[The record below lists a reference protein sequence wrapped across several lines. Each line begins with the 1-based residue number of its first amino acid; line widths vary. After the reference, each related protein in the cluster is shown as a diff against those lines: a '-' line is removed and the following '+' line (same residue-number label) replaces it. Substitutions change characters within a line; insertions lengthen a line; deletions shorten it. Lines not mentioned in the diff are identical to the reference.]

1 MPDKRSTPTRRAAI
15 CPRRGARTGEG
26 RLLARLR
33 EPRLH
38 PRAARLDGAGGPA
51 ARHRARPARP
61 RELLRSRRH
70 RRAQPGARRHAQ
82 RADVRARATGRRR
95 RADDEHLLH
104 VPGRPVRVPGAPRRQ
119 LGVSRPHQR
128 DAVGRR
134 ARVPARDHQQAPP
147 LADGRGDRARPH
159 LHAGQAAAD
168 GPARG
173 AVLRLLHRA
182 ADRPAGHRRRA
193 PARHLPAPA
202 HRDAGRDRGRLRR
215 PVQVLRLPDHHDEPA
230 GIARAGGPAPRGRTR
245 RRRRLPGHAVPALPP
260 QPGPAAAAGREGRR
274 PAARHA
280 GPPPPPAGRT
290 RARGGPRRARA
301 QPARRPAHVRDRL
314 VDLGRRRRSE
324 RHVARYAWP
333 AAVGAAGLAWYAA
346 DSLRH
351 RRETGHG
358 YDLRGGTLDVRS
370 EEFLR
375 AAEALTGAPVSWGD
389 EVELLINGDEIFPCY
404 LRTIREA
411 ESTVCLL
418 TYVYWRGAIAHD
430 VADALC
436 ERASAGVECN
446 VIVDAVGGMK
456 LESDVLERMIAA
468 GVKGVRFR
476 PPKPYALKRVANRTH
491 RKILV
496 ADGRVGLTGGVG
508 IAEEWTGNAEDP
520 DHWRDTHLRVEGP
533 VVRGLFGAFAEN
545 WLEATGEVL
554 VGPGYLPDIEQRD
567 GGGPM
572 MVVRSSA
579 GVGDSNVE
587 ALYYLAIAAARE
599 TLDLTAAYFVPRP
612 AFIKALQDCAER
624 GVRTRVLV
632 PGSNIDKTLVW
643 VAGRASYDE
652 LVASGVELYEYQPT
666 MLHAKTM
673 TVDGSWSAVGSA
685 NFDNR
690 SFQLNDEAT
699 LCVTSE
705 EFAGRLTEQFERD
718 LEVSERIQPRRWRRR
733 GPVQR
738 TSEAA
743 LKLARREL

>member
-1 MPDKRSTPTRRAAI
+1 
-15 CPRRGARTGEG
+15 
-26 RLLARLR
+26 
-33 EPRLH
+33 
-38 PRAARLDGAGGPA
+38 
-51 ARHRARPARP
+51 
-61 RELLRSRRH
+61 
-70 RRAQPGARRHAQ
+70 
-82 RADVRARATGRRR
+82 
-95 RADDEHLLH
+95 
-104 VPGRPVRVPGAPRRQ
+104 
-119 LGVSRPHQR
+119 
-128 DAVGRR
+128 
-134 ARVPARDHQQAPP
+134 
-147 LADGRGDRARPH
+147 
-159 LHAGQAAAD
+159 
-168 GPARG
+168 
-173 AVLRLLHRA
+173 
-182 ADRPAGHRRRA
+182 
-193 PARHLPAPA
+193 
-202 HRDAGRDRGRLRR
+202 
-215 PVQVLRLPDHHDEPA
+215 
-230 GIARAGGPAPRGRTR
+230 
-245 RRRRLPGHAVPALPP
+245 
-260 QPGPAAAAGREGRR
+260 
-274 PAARHA
+274 
-280 GPPPPPAGRT
+280 
-290 RARGGPRRARA
+290 
-301 QPARRPAHVRDRL
+301 L

-333 AAVGAAGLAWYAA
+333 AALGAAALAWYGA

-351 RRETGHG
+351 RRESGYG
-358 YDLRGGTLDVRS
+358 YDLRGELDVRS

-389 EVELLINGDEIFPCY
+389 DVELLINGDEIFPCY

-411 ESTVCLL
+411 QSTLCVL
-418 TYVYWRGAIAHD
+418 TYVYWRGDIAHE

-456 LESDVLERMIAA
+456 LERDVLDRMSDG
-468 GVKGVRFR
+468 GVNVVRFR
-476 PPKPYALKRVANRTH
+476 PPKPYALNRVTNRTH

-520 DHWRDTHLRVEGP
+520 DHWRDTHVRVAGP

-554 VGPGYLPDIEQRD
+554 VGPGYLPELEQRE

-612 AFIKALQDCAER
+612 AFIRALQDCAER

-632 PGSNIDKTLVW
+632 PGANIDKSLVW
-643 VAGRASYDE
+643 VAGRSAYDQ
-652 LVASGVELYEYQPT
+652 LIGSGVEVHEYRPT

-673 TVDGSWSAVGSA
+673 TVDGIWSAVGSA

-705 EFAGRLTEQFERD
+705 AFAGRLTEQFERD
-718 LEVSERIQPRRWRRR
+718 LEVSDRIEPRRWRRR
-733 GPVQR
+733 GPLQR
-738 TSEAA
+738 AGEVAM
-743 LKLARREL
+743 KLTRREL